1 MKTGNFIQNISIQQ
15 QLLNSKNPLDNTHNG
30 YFETNQT
37 ALILQIISSYKYNSI
52 QILTNDSKIGWIS
65 AHGLQI
71 IQ

>member
-1 MKTGNFIQNISIQQ
+1 MKIGNFIQNISFSQ
-15 QLLNSKNPLDNTHNG
+15 QLWKSKNPLDNTHNG

-37 ALILQIISSYKYNSI
+37 ALVLQISSSRNSI
-52 QILTNDSKIGWIS
+52 KILTNNGKIGWIS